1 MIDKNKII
9 ESFKYTFII
18 ITTLTM
24 IIFLWSKLD
33 QTLFNIETKL
43 YDFRVGL
50 ATDYGIFKHSYKKA
64 DKNII
69 LVSIDD
75 YAVTK
80 LSTYKGI
87 GTGRQPWARSTI
99 ADIISFINKGKPK
112 AIILDLMFMGQ
123 EGDYPQNIKSDEQ
136 LARVLKK
143 SKNTSI
149 GMVLKDQCPY
159 SADTCEKAFLNK
171 SQEKLLP
178 IKSTLAL
185 KVTDSLSKANDL
197 RNKITFFS
205 FDPLF
210 QPFIENTNHVG
221 IVNLRTCADGIARYH
236 IPVYRLMTKNGTIYL
251 PSLAFSA
258 LLTVIPDKEKT
269 KFILSKDKIIIGHRS
284 IPLNDEGKF
293 LINWHGRFGSTYKN
307 ISIAK
312 VVLSNAFNN
321 KKISSIDKEDK
332 ISPDIF
338 KDKIIVIGQTASGT
352 DLHQTPMEVNHPGVE
367 IVATCI
373 DNLLNDSYLPDSH
386 RRGFTLNAPIWLNFI
401 ILAVFCLAI
410 GVFNIKTKSNYLSI
424 FWFFLLTITFIFFN
438 FASFVYFKYWINI
451 VYPLIFM
458 FITAI
463 ATYVY
468 KNQLIKNE
476 IQEIE
481 GLFGKFVS
489 PQILNKLLKDPSLIS
504 KEGSRKHL
512 TVLFSDVRGFTTLS
526 ETLPAHQLVAQ
537 LNELYNEVYE
547 IILSHDGT
555 LDKFIGDGVMAFYGD
570 PLPIKNHA
578 LQAILSAKE
587 IFKALEKLNEKWA
600 QEGRQTLK
608 LGIGISTGDM
618 IAGHIG
624 AKRMLSYTVIGD
636 SVNLASRLEGLNK
649 EYNTSI
655 IISQSTYEEVK
666 DHIDAVYLDEVLVK
680 GKNKVVKIYSVL

>member
-1 MIDKNKII
+1 MNDKNKII

-18 ITTLTM
+18 ITTLLM
-24 IIFLWSKLD
+24 IIFLWSKSE

-50 ATDYGIFKHSYKKA
+50 TTDYSIFKHSYKKA
-64 DKNII
+64 DKSII
-69 LVSIDD
+69 LVGIDD

-149 GMVLKDQCPY
+149 GMVLKAQCPY
-159 SADTCEKAFLNK
+159 SADICEKAFLSK

-178 IKSTLAL
+178 IKNTLAL

-221 IVNLRTCADGIARYH
+221 IVNLRTCADGITRYH

-258 LLTVIPDKEKT
+258 LLTVIPDEEKT
-269 KFILSKDKIIIGHRS
+269 KFKLTKDKIIIGHRS
-284 IPLNDEGKF
+284 IPLNNEGKF

-373 DNLLNDSYLPDSH
+373 DNILNDSYLPDSH

-424 FWFFLLTITFIFFN
+424 FWFFLLIITFIFFN

-587 IFKALEKLNEKWA
+587 IFKALEKLNKKWE

-624 AKRMLSYTVIGD
+624 AKRMLSYTVMGD

-666 DHIDAVYLDEVLVK
+666 DQIDSVYLDEVLVK